1 MAKRTI
7 NSKIFTE
14 ARKYLVGGV
23 NSPVRAFNYVGGDPL
38 IIKKGRGS
46 RVYDH
51 DGNEYIDY
59 VLSWGSL
66 ILGHAFPDLVRAVR
80 SAAGDG
86 LSFGAT
92 NIKEVELAKLIHGAI
107 PFVEKIRF
115 VNSGTEAVMGA
126 VRLARGHTGREKI
139 VKFENSYHGH
149 ADYLLVS
156 GGSGLATLKIPQSL
170 GVPRSFIKDT
180 IVLPYCDLQ
189 KLEETFKRYGN
200 EIAAVLVEPVGGNYG
215 VLPPDID
222 FLKHLRKITYQ
233 YSTLLIADEVIT
245 GFRFSF
251 GSFMRKVGILPD
263 LVCLGKIIGG
273 GLPIGAYGGG
283 VKIMNKLAPLGKV
296 YQASTF
302 SGNPV
307 VMQAGISTLKVL
319 ASSGARYGQ
328 IEKFTEHL
336 SIAIETA
343 ARARNIDLKVSRF
356 GSIFSLKFKERGDF
370 KKFYKGMLSG
380 GAYFAPSEFESN
392 FLSFAHTKKDIDDTI
407 YLAKSILSEI

>member
-7 NSKIFTE
+7 NSKLFSE
-14 ARKYLVGGV
+14 AQKYLVGGV

-38 IIKKGRGS
+38 IIKKGHGS
-46 RVYDH
+46 KVYDH

-66 ILGHAFPDLVRAVR
+66 ILGHAFPDVVNAIK
-80 SAAGDG
+80 AAACDG
-86 LSFGAT
+86 LSFGTT
-92 NIKEVELAKLIHGAI
+92 NIKEVELAKFIHKAI

-115 VNSGTEAVMGA
+115 VNSGTEAVMSA
-126 VRLARGHTGREKI
+126 VRLARGHTGRDKI

-156 GGSGLATLKIPQSL
+156 GGSGLATLNIPQSP

-180 IVLPYCDLQ
+180 MVLPYGDFR
-189 KLEETFKRYGN
+189 KLEEAFELHGR

-215 VLPPDID
+215 VMPPNTG
-222 FLKHLRKITYQ
+222 FLRHLRKITDR
-233 YSTLLIADEVIT
+233 YSALLIADEVIT

-251 GSFMRKVGILPD
+251 GSFMHRSGVLPD
-263 LVCLGKIIGG
+263 LICLGKIIGG

-283 VKIMNKLAPLGKV
+283 GKIMNKLAPLGKV

-319 ASSGARYGQ
+319 ALSGGRYRQ
-328 IEKFTEHL
+328 IERFAELL
-336 SIAIETA
+336 SSAIERA
-343 ARARNIDLKVSRF
+343 ARSCNIDLKVSRF
-356 GSIFSLKFKERGDF
+356 GSMFSLKFERKDDF
-370 KKFYKGMLSG
+370 KKVYRGLLRSG
-380 GAYFAPSEFESN
+380 VYFAPSEFESN
-392 FLSFAHTKKDIDDTI
+392 FVSFAHTKKDIDDTI
-407 YLAKSILSEI
+407 NLIRVILAKI